1 MSHYTAPIKDMQFVL
16 HEVLNTAG
24 VLSELPDHDLVD
36 RETVDSVLEEAGKF
50 AAGVLS
56 PLNAVG
62 DEQGCRLEGDGQ
74 VKTPDGF
81 ADAWGQFVEGGWPGL
96 SCHPDHGGQG
106 LPMAVQIPCN
116 EMVYAANQAW
126 GMYMGLTR
134 GAYECLSKVGS
145 EAQKALYLPK
155 LASGQWTGTMCLT
168 EAQAGTDLGLLKTKA
183 EPQVDGSYRLT
194 GTKIFISAGEHDF
207 ADNIVHLV
215 LARLPDAPPGTRG
228 ISLFVVPRH
237 LPDENGEAGARNGL
251 RCTSLEH
258 KMGIHGTATCVISL
272 EGATGWLVGEPNR
285 GLQGMF
291 VMMNEARLGVG
302 MEGLGLTEGAY
313 QRAVAYARDRV
324 QGKAPRP
331 PESAA
336 AADAIIHH
344 PDVRRMLLTQKAYV
358 EGGRLLA
365 YWTAQW
371 VDIQHGH
378 PDAERRA
385 RAQGMVEI
393 LTPIVKAYLTDNG
406 MLCTNLAIQVLGGHG
421 YIRESGV
428 EQYFRDVRIKPIY
441 EGTNGIQAM
450 DLLGRK
456 VLMDGGERLQA
467 LLAELRAMTAS
478 NPSDEVEAVLAA
490 VASAAGRIGAAAQD
504 DPALPGAVATAFL
517 RLLAHAVVGSLWLR
531 AADVAA
537 AKAEQGDDVAF
548 HAAKQATAAFYL
560 QWLLPE
566 AAALQRRIDAGSAP
580 VMGLDASGF

>member
-1 MSHYTAPIKDMQFVL
+1 
-16 HEVLNTAG
+16 
-24 VLSELPDHDLVD
+24 
-36 RETVDSVLEEAGKF
+36 
-50 AAGVLS
+50 
-56 PLNAVG
+56 
-62 DEQGCRLEGDGQ
+62 
-74 VKTPDGF
+74 
-81 ADAWGQFVEGGWPGL
+81 
-96 SCHPDHGGQG
+96 
-106 LPMAVQIPCN
+106 
-116 EMVYAANQAW
+116 
-126 GMYMGLTR
+126 
-134 GAYECLSKVGS
+134 
-145 EAQKALYLPK
+145 
-155 LASGQWTGTMCLT
+155 
-168 EAQAGTDLGLLKTKA
+168 
-183 EPQVDGSYRLT
+183 
-194 GTKIFISAGEHDF
+194 
-207 ADNIVHLV
+207 
-215 LARLPDAPPGTRG
+215 
-228 ISLFVVPRH
+228 
-237 LPDENGEAGARNGL
+237 
-251 RCTSLEH
+251 
-258 KMGIHGTATCVISL
+258 
-272 EGATGWLVGEPNR
+272 
-285 GLQGMF
+285 
-291 VMMNEARLGVG
+291 
-302 MEGLGLTEGAY
+302 
-313 QRAVAYARDRV
+313 
-324 QGKAPRP
+324 
-331 PESAA
+331 
-336 AADAIIHH
+336 
-344 PDVRRMLLTQKAYV
+344 
-358 EGGRLLA
+358 
-365 YWTAQW
+365 
-371 VDIQHGH
+371 
-378 PDAERRA
+378 
-385 RAQGMVEI
+385 MVEI